1 MGAGPGFRTAPLVS
15 GKGHGLGVES
25 DGSGPRRC
33 GWMRRWCSRRRTG
46 PTQLRSQSPAS
57 RALDPITHHLSRY
70 LSPITQRPSRPS
82 APPWRSGPPAC
93 NVSPLP
99 RVVDSSSFRRSRPM
113 NRCLTTA
120 ALLVASLATTLAA
133 QNPRTPP
140 TPQGP
145 PPGQQPATGAPQGPG
160 GARGQQ
166 PEAPK
171 PYRDVIPATAHPD
184 SGVFIV
190 YRIGEKLFYEI
201 PRAMLGRDFL
211 WVSDNRGTVR
221 GVGYAGEESTSRTV
235 RWERMGNR
243 VFLRV
248 VSYDMVADSNLPQSR
263 AVRLSNQAPIIVSFD
278 VAAFSPEDS
287 NLVIEATKLF
297 TTDVPELNLRQQ
309 RGVRVRSFD
318 AARSAIDRVRS
329 FPRNVEV
336 SAFQTFAVDSVP
348 GPAGTRADRTLNSL
362 TMLMNFSM
370 VLLPDRPMLSR
381 LCDNRVGFFSIRQ
394 EDFGRDEARVPN
406 RCYISKWRLEPKEAS
421 AAVSDPVQPIVFY
434 VDPATPAKWVPY
446 IIQGVNDWEPA
457 FRAAGFSNAIMGRRT
472 PTPDQDPAFDLDDAR
487 YSTIRWLPSTIENAY
502 GPSTTDPRTGEI
514 LQSNIGFYANITS
527 LQQAWY
533 FTQAGAVD
541 PRARHLPF
549 PDSLMGR
556 LLEYVVAH
564 EVGHTLGLPH
574 NMLASGT
581 VPVDSLRS
589 PTFTARYGT
598 TPSIM
603 DYARFNYVA
612 QPGDGVTALIPIIG
626 PNDFFEINWGYRRV
640 PGAATPDAERPF
652 LDSLARQQDTN
663 PWYRFGNM
671 DGIDPRTQR
680 EAIGDDPVRAS
691 GYGVAN
697 LRRIMPMVLDAT
709 TSEKYDDYDLLN
721 DMYGRVIGQWAL
733 EMSHVSVMV
742 GGVYRHEKYPDQPGV
757 IHTAVPRAKQAE
769 AVRFLLDNVFTTPTW
784 MLDTAILRRVEPT
797 GSVERIRTRQ
807 AAVLNDLLLDAKLS
821 RLVEQE
827 AFATPAAPAYTIAA
841 LFGDLHRGLFSEL
854 PAARPL
860 VDPYRRNVQRLWV

>member
-1 MGAGPGFRTAPLVS
+1 
-15 GKGHGLGVES
+15 
-25 DGSGPRRC
+25 
-33 GWMRRWCSRRRTG
+33 
-46 PTQLRSQSPAS
+46 
-57 RALDPITHHLSRY
+57 
-70 LSPITQRPSRPS
+70 
-82 APPWRSGPPAC
+82 
-93 NVSPLP
+93 
-99 RVVDSSSFRRSRPM
+99 M
-113 NRCLTTA
+113 NRSLSTA
-120 ALLVASLATTLAA
+120 ALLVASLATVVNA
-133 QNPRTPP
+133 QQPPRTPP
-140 TPQGP
+140 PTPP
-145 PPGQQPATGAPQGPG
+145 AGQQPQGPG
-160 GARGQQ
+160 FPGGRPQAAQ
-166 PEAPK
+166 EAPK
-171 PYRDVIPATAHPD
+171 PYRDVIPATAKPD

-201 PRAMLGRDFL
+201 PRAMLGREFL
-211 WVSDNRGTVR
+211 WVSDNRGTIR
-221 GVGYAGEESTSRTV
+221 GVGYAGEQTTDRVV

-248 VSYDMVADSNLPQSR
+248 VSYDMVADSNLPQAR

-287 NLVIEATKLF
+287 NIVIEATKLF
-297 TTDVPELNLRQQ
+297 TSDIAELNIRQQ

-318 AARSAIDRVRS
+318 ASRSAIDRVRS
-329 FPRNVEV
+329 FPRNIEV
-336 SAFQTFAVDSVP
+336 AAYQTFAVDSVP
-348 GPAGTRADRTLNSL
+348 GPAGERADRSLNSL

-370 VLLPDRPMLSR
+370 VLLPDQPMLSR
-381 LCDNRVGFFSIRQ
+381 LCDNRVGFFSISQ
-394 EDFGRDEARVPN
+394 EDFGRDEARIPR
-406 RCYISKWRLEPKEAS
+406 RCYIARWRLEAQNPG
-421 AAVSDPVQPIVFY
+421 AAVSDPVKPIVFY
-434 VDPATPAKWVPY
+434 VDPATPPKWVPY
-446 IIQGVNDWEPA
+446 IIQGVNAWEPV
-457 FRAAGFSNAIMGRRT
+457 FRAAGFSNAIRGSRV
-472 PTPDQDPAFDLDDAR
+472 PTAQEDPQFDLDDAR

-514 LQSNIGFYANITS
+514 LQSDIGFYANITS

-556 LLEYVVAH
+556 LLAYVVAH

-574 NMLASGT
+574 NMLASSGF
-581 VPVDSLRS
+581 PVDSLRS
-589 PTFTARYGT
+589 PTFTSRYGT

-612 QPGDGVTALIPIIG
+612 QPGDGVTNLIPWIG
-626 PNDFFEINWGYRRV
+626 PNDYFEINWGYRRV

-680 EAIGDDPVRAS
+680 EAIGDDAVRAS
-691 GYGVAN
+691 GFGVAN
-697 LRRIMPMVLDAT
+697 LKRIMPMVLEAT
-709 TSEKYDDYDLLN
+709 TSERLDDYDLLN

-733 EMSHVSVMV
+733 EMSHVSVVV
-742 GGVYRHEKYPDQPGV
+742 GGVYRHERYPDQPGA
-757 IHTAVPRAKQAE
+757 IHTPVPREEQQR

-784 MLDTAILRRVEPT
+784 MLDTAILRRIEPT
-797 GSVERIRTRQ
+797 GSVDRIRTRQ

-827 AFATPAAPAYTIAA
+827 AFATRASPAYTVAE

-854 PAARPL
+854 TGARPA
-860 VDPYRRNVQRLWV
+860 VDPYRRNVQRLWVDQMDRLVNTPLQTPLPPGFGGFPGFVPPPPRPADARALARADLVALDAQLRASLLRTGDVVTKAHFQDLRARIDRVLNPPR

>member
-1 MGAGPGFRTAPLVS
+1 M
-15 GKGHGLGVES
+15 
-25 DGSGPRRC
+25 D
-33 GWMRRWCSRRRTG
+33 
-46 PTQLRSQSPAS
+46 RSLA
-57 RALDPITHHLSRY
+57 
-70 LSPITQRPSRPS
+70 
-82 APPWRSGPPAC
+82 
-93 NVSPLP
+93 
-99 RVVDSSSFRRSRPM
+99 
-113 NRCLTTA
+113 TA
-120 ALLVASLATTLAA
+120 AILVASVATTLAA
-133 QNPRTPP
+133 QQPRTP
-140 TPQGP
+140 PQGP
-145 PPGQQPATGAPQGPG
+145 PPGQQAGAPPQGQG
-160 GARGQQ
+160 GRAQQ
-166 PEAPK
+166 PEGPK

-211 WVSDNRGTVR
+211 WVSDNRGTIR
-221 GVGYAGEESTSRTV
+221 GVGYAGEETTDRVV

-243 VFLRV
+243 VFLRI
-248 VSYDMVADSNLPQSR
+248 VSYDMVADSTLPQAR
-263 AVRLSNQAPIIVSFD
+263 AVLLSNEAPIIASFD
-278 VAAFSPEDS
+278 VAAYSPEDS
-287 NLVIEATKLF
+287 NVVVEATKLF

-318 AARSAIDRVRS
+318 ASRSAIDRVHS
-329 FPRNVEV
+329 YPRNVEV
-336 SAFQTFAVDSVP
+336 SAYQTFAVDSVP
-348 GPAGTRADRTLNSL
+348 GPAGSRADRTLNSL

-370 VLLPDRPMLSR
+370 VLLPDRPMLAR
-381 LCDNRVGFFSIRQ
+381 LCDNRVGFFSITQ
-394 EDFGRDEARVPN
+394 EDFGRDEARVPR
-406 RCYISKWRLEPKEAS
+406 RCYISKWRLEPKDPN
-421 AAVSDPVQPIVFY
+421 AAVSDPVKPIVFY
-434 VDPATPAKWVPY
+434 IDPATPAKWVPY

-457 FRAAGFSNAIMGRRT
+457 FRAAGFSNAIMGRRA
-472 PTPDQDPAFDLDDAR
+472 PTPQEDPEFALDDAR

-502 GPSTTDPRTGEI
+502 GPSVTDPRSGEI
-514 LQSNIGFYANITS
+514 LQSDIGFYANITS

-581 VPVDSLRS
+581 FPVDSLRS

-612 QPGDGVTALIPIIG
+612 QPGDGVTHLIPIIG

-652 LDSLARQQDTN
+652 LDSLARQQDAN
-663 PWYRFGNM
+663 PWLRFGNM

-697 LRRIMPMVLDAT
+697 LKRIMPMVLEAT
-709 TSEKYDDYDLLN
+709 TSEKLDDYDLLN

-757 IHTAVPRAKQAE
+757 IHTAVPRARQAE

-797 GSVERIRTRQ
+797 GSVERIRARQ
-807 AAVLNDLLLDAKLS
+807 AAVLTDLLLDSKLS
-821 RLVEQE
+821 RLVEQQ
-827 AFATPAAPAYTIAA
+827 AFATPASPAYSIAD
-841 LFGDLHRGLFSEL
+841 LLGDLHRGIFSEL
-854 PAARPL
+854 SAARPS
-860 VDPYRRNVQRLWV
+860 VDPYRRNVQRLWVDQMDRLINTPLQPQLPPGFGGFPGFVPPPPRPADARALARADLVALDAQLRASLLRTTNVETRAHFQDLRARIDRVLNPPRA